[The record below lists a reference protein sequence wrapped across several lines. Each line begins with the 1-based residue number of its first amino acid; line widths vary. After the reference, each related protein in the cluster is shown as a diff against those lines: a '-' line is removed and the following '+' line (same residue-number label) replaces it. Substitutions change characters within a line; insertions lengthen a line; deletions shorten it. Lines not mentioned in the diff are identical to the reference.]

1 MFCTVCG
8 ATLDDGAKFCTS
20 CGTPIESKVAEE
32 YAPQPEQPVYTQP
45 EQPVYTAPAAQ
56 PAALDK
62 NTLILSI
69 VGLVLT
75 SLGIVGLII
84 SIIAK
89 GKVKKL
95 PQPLTGGNKVAG
107 ILSTLGIVFG
117 IIMTIYYV
125 GVFFYVIIV
134 ALAGGAAVS
143 SSVDWSDM
151 FSVIR

>member
-62 NTLILSI
+62 NALILAIVGLALCSFGIVGLILSI
-69 VGLVLT
+69 V
-75 SLGIVGLII
+75 
-84 SIIAK
+84 AK

-107 ILSTLGIVFG
+107 ILSTLGIVFS
-117 IIMTIYYV
+117 IIMIVVWTIYA
-125 GVFFYVIIV
+125 IWAI
-134 ALAGGAAVS
+134 ALIAGGAAVS

>member
-75 SLGIVGLII
+75 GFGIVGLII

-125 GVFFYVIIV
+125 GLFFYAILVG
-134 ALAGGAAVS
+134 AGLLGS
-143 SSVDWSDM
+143 SASVDWSDM